1 MSYNE
6 NELGTVVEEW
16 RDESTLSDVTK
27 NEIEEEA
34 LKQFKETANCNQ
46 VIPSIWLYEKLV
58 ELEEKFLQ

>member
-6 NELGTVVEEW
+6 NELGTIIDEW
-16 RDESTLSDVTK
+16 REESTLSDVSK
-27 NEIEEEA
+27 NQIEEEA
-34 LKQFKETANCNQ
+34 IKQFKETANCAK